1 MGEQHDVVGTVA
13 SRELVEVLRY
23 NETDL
28 SSPVWPGH
36 SVTTNSGM
44 ENVLIFT
51 LH

>member
-1 MGEQHDVVGTVA
+1 MGTVA

-44 ENVLIFT
+44 ENV
-51 LH
+51 